1 MATFIFDAPALFDA
15 GAQPALARQKRVM
28 GWLRDRL
35 AARGV
40 TAFGPAADVLGWRLL
55 VQGEDGHVTIRL
67 ERDGGGGRPFAVI
80 VERFGDAEAEY
91 EETVAAFEDALSGK
105 GAVDLFAYDLSA

>member
-15 GAQPALARQKRVM
+15 EALTPFARQKRVM

-40 TAFGPAADVLGWRLL
+40 VAFGPAAEASGWSLA
-55 VQGEDGHVTIRL
+55 VNAEDGFVAILLDRT
-67 ERDGGGGRPFAVI
+67 GGGDRPFTVK
-80 VERFGDAEAEY
+80 VDRFGGAEPEY
-91 EETVAAFEDALSGK
+91 EDTVAAFEDALSGSD
-105 GAVDLFAYDLSA
+105 AVDLVGCDPRA